1 MKEQMKYT
9 IDHAEEIDKMMKVK
23 AQVSQVKNIMMNNID
38 QVH

>member
-9 IDHAEEIDKMMKVK
+9 IDNAEEIDKMMKVN
-23 AQVSQVKNIMMNNID
+23 AQVAQVKNVMLNNID